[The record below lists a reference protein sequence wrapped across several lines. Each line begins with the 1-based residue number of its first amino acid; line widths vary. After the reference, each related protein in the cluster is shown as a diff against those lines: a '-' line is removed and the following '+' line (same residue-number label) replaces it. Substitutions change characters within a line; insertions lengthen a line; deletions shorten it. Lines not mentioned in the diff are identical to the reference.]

1 MLFRSV
7 TLALAACAGP
17 NGVSIVEDQQTG
29 FFASEE
35 YARDA
40 STGPMLVVVR
50 GAAFGYDPTTLA
62 NLVVNNMQGADW
74 GPHARFT
81 PVAGPNTARMY
92 FYVMAINP
100 PRDLT
105 GAALCARSLPRES
118 GPLPD
123 PEAPY
128 RDAATSQGRAVSILD
143 SQAESVGAPATLIPL
158 QLLVGQLET
167 DDHAV
172 VRRTR
177 AVAHRDARGHGLRRG
192 LARLVAGELHLDAEG
207 LVPGHVA
214 LRVHHPDEI
223 VEAVG
228 SRAIGRPGRGE
239 NRDVEF
245 HVDIVAIEAALDP
258 AHLHLRLRGDVSD
271 VAAQAGTKIGHAA
284 ELAHDRHAR
293 TGRVGL
299 VGTAAARKR
308 HHQQCRPPGPV
319 AAGR

>member
-1 MLFRSV
+1 MSQKINRTSGRKISALAV

-105 GAALCARSLPRES
+105 GAALCARP
-118 GPLPD
+118 
-123 PEAPY
+123 
-128 RDAATSQGRAVSILD
+128 SQPIA
-143 SQAESVGAPATLIPL
+143 
-158 QLLVGQLET
+158 
-167 DDHAV
+167 
-172 VRRTR
+172 
-177 AVAHRDARGHGLRRG
+177 
-192 LARLVAGELHLDAEG
+192 
-207 LVPGHVA
+207 
-214 LRVHHPDEI
+214 
-223 VEAVG
+223 
-228 SRAIGRPGRGE
+228 
-239 NRDVEF
+239 
-245 HVDIVAIEAALDP
+245 
-258 AHLHLRLRGDVSD
+258 
-271 VAAQAGTKIGHAA
+271 
-284 ELAHDRHAR
+284 
-293 TGRVGL
+293 
-299 VGTAAARKR
+299 
-308 HHQQCRPPGPV
+308 PGPV
-319 AAGR
+319 AAGEIRLEAALCRFNKVATSVAGRATDVAGPADPKFRELIVAAVQDVTRPNQQRIDRRDSDDSGGMHFHF